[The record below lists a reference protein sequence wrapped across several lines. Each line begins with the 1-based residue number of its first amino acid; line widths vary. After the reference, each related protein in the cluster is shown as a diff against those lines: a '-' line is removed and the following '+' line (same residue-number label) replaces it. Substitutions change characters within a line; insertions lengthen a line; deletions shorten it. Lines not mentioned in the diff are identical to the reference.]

1 MAMATE
7 DGGITTAVPHFE
19 QAPRFPASL
28 AGTLI
33 RWPLGHENVIVAAGA
48 RAPST
53 GDAAGDT

>member
-1 MAMATE
+1 MATE

-53 GDAAGDT
+53 GDAAGDP